1 MVWMVTY
8 SFTIISTATSSGT
21 VSEIQSWLQPFTS
34 YVYAN
39 AYSNSGQIHISNVN
53 KVTSYTPLSISTS
66 FGNQSYM
73 VVVNASNPGPAL
85 NHIMGANI
93 NNTGSLP
100 KYSSFIKAIR
110 IA

>member
-1 MVWMVTY
+1 M
-8 SFTIISTATSSGT
+8 
-21 VSEIQSWLQPFTS
+21 
-34 YVYAN
+34 YAN
-39 AYSNSGQIHISNVN
+39 AYSNLGQIHISNVN
-53 KVTSYTPLSISTS
+53 NATSYTPSSVSTS
-66 FGNQSYM
+66 YGNQSYM

-100 KYSSFIKAIR
+100 KYSSFIKAVR